1 MCSSNNWRSLELI
14 GFGADAAAAAA
25 ADPSSDVGFIRWR
38 ICSSVLKTVEAK
50 NEKRFE
56 TFLSQNENRCRTDF
70 ALISFG
76 AKTFDR
82 CDNLSSDNSF
92 IQLTKRRP
100 WPMPVMHQ
108 PIWSLHTSC
117 TTCHYLKIWVL
128 LHFSSCKTVET
139 KTDRKMVELRFWKLL

>member
-1 MCSSNNWRSLELI
+1 MCRSNNRRSLELI

-76 AKTFDR
+76 AETFDQ
-82 CDNLSSDNSF
+82 CDNLSSDSSF

-100 WPMPVMHQ
+100 
-108 PIWSLHTSC
+108 
-117 TTCHYLKIWVL
+117 
-128 LHFSSCKTVET
+128 
-139 KTDRKMVELRFWKLL
+139 